1 MYRNKYCL
9 VTWHI
14 CSMNISYYQKDR
26 YNWHH
31 QFFKSRKYRNKEG
44 ENRTE
49 AYMLLKDIDL
59 RGGFYG
65 GLCVVLL
72 VDVILACHSH
82 HIKGALR

>member
-1 MYRNKYCL
+1 
-9 VTWHI
+9 
-14 CSMNISYYQKDR
+14 
-26 YNWHH
+26 
-31 QFFKSRKYRNKEG
+31 
-44 ENRTE
+44 
-49 AYMLLKDIDL
+49 MLLKDIDL